1 MLYVA
6 LKHLHMLCAAI
17 SIVGFI
23 VRGALRI
30 QGSALLQ
37 NKFVKIAPHIVDTVL
52 LLSAIGLAITIQQY
66 PFVSGWLT
74 AKLIGL
80 FVYIFLGVVTLRIAR
95 TQPVRIVAYLAAIA
109 VFFYIGTVAF
119 AKTPW
124 PFG

>member
-1 MLYVA
+1 MYFA

-17 SIVGFI
+17 SIIGFI

-37 NKFVKIAPHIVDTVL
+37 NKFVKIAPHVVDTLL
-52 LLSAIGLAITIQQY
+52 LLSAIGLTISIQQY
-66 PFVSGWLT
+66 PFTSGWLT

-80 FVYIFLGVVTLRIAR
+80 IVYIGLGVVTMRIAK
-95 TQPVRIVAYLAAIA
+95 TQTLRVITYLLAIA
-109 VFFYIGTVAF
+109 TFFYIGNVAF
-119 AKTPW
+119 TKMAW